1 MSLLQNAQGI
11 EQLAFKEGFTATV
24 PGQGRERRD
33 KGIMAGY
40 FAEIGFNSP
49 QGNNKAGLNPIFPAY
64 FCKQRQMLAI

>member
-40 FAEIGFNSP
+40 FAEIGS
-49 QGNNKAGLNPIFPAY
+49 
-64 FCKQRQMLAI
+64 